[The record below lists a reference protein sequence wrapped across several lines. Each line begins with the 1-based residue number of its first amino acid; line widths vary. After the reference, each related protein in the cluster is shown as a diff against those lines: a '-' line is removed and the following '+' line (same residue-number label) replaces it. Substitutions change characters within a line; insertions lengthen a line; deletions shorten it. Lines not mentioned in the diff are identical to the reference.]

1 MILLRF
7 YRVLSILVSRGN
19 RSAIGLLCI
28 KFFLK
33 VKTHWDQMESVIS
46 KIIYLF
52 KLLKISMAYLATAVK
67 TIFVVFL
74 KFL

>member
-7 YRVLSILVSRGN
+7 YKVLSISVSRGSI
-19 RSAIGLLCI
+19 SAFGLLCI

-33 VKTHWDQMESVIS
+33 VETHRDQMESVIS

-52 KLLKISMAYLATAVK
+52 KLPKILVVYSAIVVK
-67 TIFVVFL
+67 TVFIVFL

>member
-7 YRVLSILVSRGN
+7 YRVLSISVSRGN
-19 RSAIGLLCI
+19 RYAIGLLCI

-33 VKTHWDQMESVIS
+33 VKIHWDQMGSVIS

-52 KLLKISMAYLATAVK
+52 KLPKISMAYLAIAVK